1 MKVLMIEPGKVPY
14 ETEIENS
21 LRAMQAAVGGK
32 IQTVEFSDDPAVI
45 ICNREGKMKGMP
57 LNRPL
62 HDSKGE
68 VYDIIA
74 GKFFIAGAGE
84 EDFCDLPDSLM
95 KKYEEEFHHPKQFKR
110 VAGRVLIM
118 NQKEESPLSEY
129 QGDKEIRL
137 RESNHLAF
145 EVDTFLRK
153 NSQAYDE
160 MYSDPQAEIEQI
172 AQNLFDGKTWKVRMC
187 MATAVQEEY
196 LAEEAEPLHK
206 MISDYEQKYGINIY
220 SIYQLN
226 LSDSTDPYRFMPF
239 SWLQEKGLSVER
251 GNYQMVYSAELTPGD
266 TLHTIFEDLNLYH
279 PADYKGH
286 SLSVSD
292 IVVFNEYGQE
302 RAWYVDSIGFK
313 ELPDFFKRDG
323 QEKENNRSP
332 SVKEQLDK
340 TKMQAAQT
348 EKKETVQKTRTP
360 GRG

>member
-21 LRAMQAAVGGK
+21 LRAMQEAVGGR
-32 IQTVEFSDDPAVI
+32 IQTVEFSDDPAVL
-45 ICNREGKMKGMP
+45 ICNQEGKMKGMP

-62 HDSKGE
+62 HDSRGE

-74 GKFFIAGAGE
+74 GRFFIAGAGE
-84 EDFCDLPDSLM
+84 DDFCDLPDHLL
-95 KKYEEEFHHPKQFKR
+95 KKYEEEFHQPKQFKR

-118 NQKEESPLSEY
+118 NQKEENPLSGY

-137 RESNHLAF
+137 SESNHLVF
-145 EVDTFLRK
+145 EVDKFLRQ

-160 MYSDPQAEIEQI
+160 MYSNPQAEREKI
-172 AQNLFDGKTWKVRMC
+172 ARDLLDGKTWKVRMC
-187 MATAVQEEY
+187 IATAVQEEY
-196 LAEEAEPLHK
+196 LAEEAAPLHR
-206 MISDYEQKYGINIY
+206 MISDYEKRYGINTY

-226 LSDSTDPYRFMPF
+226 LSYSTDPYRFMPF

-251 GNYQMVYSAELTPGD
+251 ENYQMVYSAELTPGD
-266 TLHTIFEDLNLYH
+266 TLHTIFEDLNI
-279 PADYKGH
+279 PADYRGH

-292 IVVFNEYGQE
+292 VVVFHEYGKE

-313 ELPDFFKRDG
+313 ELPDFFKREG
-323 QEKENNRSP
+323 KEKENNRNL

-340 TKMQAAQT
+340 TKMQAAQAGKR
-348 EKKETVQKTRTP
+348 ENVQKKTP
-360 GRG
+360 ERS